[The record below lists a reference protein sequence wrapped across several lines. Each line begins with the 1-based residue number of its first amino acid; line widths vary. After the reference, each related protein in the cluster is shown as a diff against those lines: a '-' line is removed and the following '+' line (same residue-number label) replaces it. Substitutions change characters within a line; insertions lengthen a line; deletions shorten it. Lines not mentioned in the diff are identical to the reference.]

1 MTEFIDYT
9 YVGQGGSG
17 IFIIHD
23 AAIYN
28 SNIPAPAGS
37 DIYVKAAYGYLL
49 DYYYPYSGNNPNPAA
64 YIDNR
69 PTLVWFHG
77 GGFLSGAP
85 YHKGESDA
93 DWICKEFAM
102 RGYKAVSV
110 DYRLYRQQSGTSGAY
125 VAAAQD
131 ARAALGFLKRFGSF
145 IGINPNKLII
155 GGHSAGATTALL
167 GSIGNFEGSNGQS
180 GYTGA
185 ITRAACTFLIAP
197 VTTLYGLDCTLDP
210 TLKGNIMSGQLN
222 GAYIMHGDQDSDSP
236 IANGLNIYNSWLTN
250 AAVPTTLLGQRQSG
264 EYLQFQVLTG
274 AGHAPW
280 WRNIDPRYP
289 NSQGVLEDGFPPLFR
304 HLFNKLKLTSPH
316 RP

>member
-9 YVGQGGSG
+9 FVGQNGNNIG
-17 IFIIHD
+17 IIHD

-28 SNIPAPAGS
+28 SNTPAPNGS
-37 DIYVKAAYGYLL
+37 DIYVKAAYGYQL

-64 YIDNR
+64 CVDNR

-93 DWICKEFAM
+93 DWLCKEFAM
-102 RGYKAVSV
+102 RGYKAVSI
-110 DYRLYRQQSGTSGAY
+110 DYRLYRQQSGISGAY

-131 ARAALGFLKRFGSF
+131 ARAALGFLKRFGAL

-167 GSIGNFEGSNGQS
+167 GQVGNFEGANGQP
-180 GYTGA
+180 GYTGS
-185 ITRAACTFLIAP
+185 ISRAACTFLIAP

-210 TLKGNIMSGQLN
+210 ALKGNILSGLLN
-222 GAYIMHGDQDSDSP
+222 GAYIMHGDLDSDSP
-236 IANGLNIYNSWLTN
+236 IANGTNIYSAWQQN
-250 AAVPTTLLGQRQSG
+250 AAVPATLLGQIQSG
-264 EYLQFQVLTG
+264 EYLKFQVLTG

-289 NSQGVLEDGFPPLFR
+289 NAQGVLEDGFPLLFR